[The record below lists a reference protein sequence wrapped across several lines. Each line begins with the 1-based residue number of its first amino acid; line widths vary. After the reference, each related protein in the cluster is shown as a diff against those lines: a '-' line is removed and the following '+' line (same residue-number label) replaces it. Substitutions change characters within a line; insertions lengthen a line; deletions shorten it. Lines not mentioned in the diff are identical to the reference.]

1 MQSSQLDPITNK
13 MESSLSEA
21 PRGVAVSSS
30 DPSVHQYLVP
40 NRQMELM
47 ESISG
52 SSLTQ
57 SGMLS
62 HMQRGQVDVKTGNF
76 GRQHFQI
83 PDNQF
88 GGTGNMVRTAEGMLS
103 LPVKRKASN
112 EPLNSLAQQSPLH
125 NKRVAPMEHRPW
137 LQPASGIAKRPHL
150 QIPNNSPA
158 PAPMHSPAGTKR
170 KVQQMESHPT
180 KVGHQRSNSSKGQT
194 APPTPTSKIQNEPTG
209 SVRSKMRE
217 SLTAALA
224 LVSQQEDKSS
234 NDEKSPR
241 TEAEKSAAPK
251 QEKSLSSGPA
261 IGHVSDDSK
270 KIFSEK
276 LDSVG
281 LEDNVGKMLDK
292 SSLCVNVSDL
302 DALRYDGRV
311 FQPNNVLSYEDISFG
326 DNFFIKD
333 DLLQENGLSWV
344 LEADLGVADKKET
357 LTDELQK
364 IDVGIGNQNQGAKP
378 VQTPESLAV
387 KIEEELF
394 KLFSGVNKKYKEKG
408 RSLLFNLKD
417 RNNPELRERV
427 MSGEIT
433 PERLCSMTAEEL
445 ASKELSEWRMAKA
458 EEFAQMVV
466 LPDTE
471 VDIRRLV
478 KKTHKGEFQVE
489 VEEYDNASADVSS
502 GASTFSQSQR
512 NKNES
517 EDGSPDEPETVKDE
531 QNISGQKNAAS
542 NKDNYT
548 FTIAS
553 NEGSDLMQGLMV
565 DDGLKDTEL
574 LPPIVSLDEFM
585 ESLDT
590 EPPFDILAEGAGK
603 LSPVSEKGESEPNS
617 RLKTAAHPTKGATDV
632 STEKNNEE
640 FHTKADIASS
650 SIGHVDLQ
658 PSPTKPDVDSN
669 DNQVGLRTSDRND
682 VAKSNDSN
690 NAKSETESPATAV
703 KLEHLWDGILQYNIS
718 TMTSVVGTY
727 ISGERTSAKDWPGI
741 LEIKGRVRLDAFEK
755 FLQELPL
762 SRSRA
767 VMVLHLDLK
776 EGRPESERADLRE
789 VAESYVVDERVG
801 IAEPGSGVEFYFCP
815 PHRRIL
821 EMLGRILLKETSNEA
836 LNAIENGLIGVVV
849 WRKTQL
855 TSMSPNSTSHHK
867 RSSKKQHFS
876 SRRPQET
883 SNFKANNI
891 SPKQTMP
898 HGYFPIATARPPPEE
913 DDADGDDDVPPGFGP
928 STARDDDDL
937 PEFNFSGS
945 ANPPGFSSQNKHPLT
960 PRGQSSRPP
969 SFQPSQTGSRPVE
982 QMRELVHK
990 YGQNLGGNTPST
1002 VNWGERSGFS
1012 SVAMQPWNDDD
1023 DDIPE
1028 WQPQAAAASHQ
1039 QIPPPSHS
1047 QQPVRGFQQP
1057 TIRPQYMM
1065 NHNQQ
1070 PMGHPPPLNVS
1081 QQGTWWA
1088 PQQGHNI
1095 NNSNNLQPISNLNSS
1110 SGQFYGSFGRSAPS
1124 NPSNNRG
1131 F

>member
-1 MQSSQLDPITNK
+1 

-21 PRGVAVSSS
+21 QRGVAVSSN

-52 SSLTQ
+52 GSLTQ

-62 HMQRGQVDVKTGNF
+62 RMQRGQVDLKAGNF
-76 GRQHFQI
+76 GRQQLQI

-88 GGTGNMVRTAEGMLS
+88 GGTGNMVRTSEGVLS
-103 LPVKRKASN
+103 LPVKRKAST
-112 EPLNSLAQQSPLH
+112 EPFNSPSQQSPLH
-125 NKRVAPMEHRPW
+125 NKRLAPVEHRPW
-137 LQPASGIAKRPHL
+137 LQQASGIAKRPHL
-150 QIPNNSPA
+150 QIPNNALA
-158 PAPMHSPAGTKR
+158 PVAVHSPAGTKR

-180 KVGHQRSNSSKGQT
+180 KVGHQRSNASKGQT
-194 APPTPTSKIQNEPTG
+194 ALPIPTSKIQNEPTG

-224 LVSQQEDKSS
+224 LVSQEQEKSS
-234 NDEKSPR
+234 NDEKSPPA
-241 TEAEKSAAPK
+241 EAEKSATPK
-251 QEKSLSSGPA
+251 QENPLSSGPA

-276 LDSVG
+276 LDSVV

-292 SSLCVNVSDL
+292 HSLCVNVSDL
-302 DALRYDGRV
+302 ETLRYDDGRV

-357 LTDELQK
+357 QTDELQK
-364 IDVGIGNQNQGAKP
+364 MDVGVENQNEGAKP
-378 VQTPESLAV
+378 VQTPESLAF

-466 LPDTE
+466 LPDSE

-489 VEEYDNASADVSS
+489 VEEYDNASTDVSS

-512 NKNES
+512 TKNET
-517 EDGSPDEPETVKDE
+517 ENGSPNEPETIKDE
-531 QNISGQKNAAS
+531 QNISGQKNGAS
-542 NKDNYT
+542 DKDNYT

-553 NEGSDLMQGLMV
+553 NEGDLMQGLMV

-590 EPPFDILAEGAGK
+590 EPPFDILAEDAGK
-603 LSPVSEKGESEPNS
+603 LSPILEKGESEPSS
-617 RLKTAAHPTKGATDV
+617 RLKAAAHTTKGATDV
-632 STEKNNEE
+632 RTDKNNEE
-640 FHTKADIASS
+640 SHTKADIDSS
-650 SIGHVDLQ
+650 STGQVDLK
-658 PSPTKPDVDSN
+658 PSPSKADVDSN
-669 DNQVGLRTSDRND
+669 DNQAGLRTSDRND
-682 VAKSNDSN
+682 AAKSSDN
-690 NAKSETESPATAV
+690 NAKSGTESLASTF

-767 VMVLHLDLK
+767 VMVLHLDVK

-789 VAESYVVDERVG
+789 VAESYVMDERVG

-821 EMLGRILLKETSNEA
+821 EMLGRILLKETNEA

-883 SNFKANNI
+883 SNLKPNNI
-891 SPKQTMP
+891 SPKETMP
-898 HGYFPIATARPPPEE
+898 HGYFPIVATHPPPEE
-913 DDADGDDDVPPGFGP
+913 DDDADGDDDIPPGFGP
-928 STARDDDDL
+928 SSARDDDDL

-945 ANPPGFSSQNKHPLT
+945 ANPPGFSSQNNHPPT

-969 SFQPSQTGSRPVE
+969 TFQPVSQTGSRPVE

-990 YGQNLGGNTPST
+990 YGQNLSKNIST
-1002 VNWGERSGFS
+1002 ANWGERGFS
-1012 SVAMQPWNDDD
+1012 SVSIQPWNDDD

-1028 WQPQAAAASHQ
+1028 WQPQAATSQHQ
-1039 QIPPPSHS
+1039 MPPPSHS
-1047 QQPVRGFQQP
+1047 QQQLPVRGFQQP
-1057 TIRPQYMM
+1057 SIRAHYMV
-1065 NHNQQ
+1065 NQQ
-1070 PMGHPPPLNVS
+1070 QPIGHPPPLNVS

-1095 NNSNNLQPISNLNSS
+1095 NNNLQPTSNFSS
-1110 SGQFYGSFGRSAPS
+1110 SHHGNNGQFYGAFGRSASS

>member
-1 MQSSQLDPITNK
+1 MQSRQLDPISNK

-21 PRGVAVSSS
+21 QRGVVVSSNDS
-30 DPSVHQYLVP
+30 SLHQYLVP

-47 ESISG
+47 GSIAGG
-52 SSLTQ
+52 SLAQ
-57 SGMLS
+57 SGMVS
-62 HMQRGQVDVKTGNF
+62 CMQTGHIDVKAGNF
-76 GRQHFQI
+76 GQQQFQL
-83 PDNQF
+83 PSNPF
-88 GGTGNMVRTAEGMLS
+88 GGTGSMLRTAEGVLS
-103 LPVKRKASN
+103 LPMKRKASIESFN
-112 EPLNSLAQQSPLH
+112 PLSQQSPLH
-125 NKRVAPMEHRPW
+125 NKRVASMEHRPW
-137 LQPASGIAKRPHL
+137 LHQTSGIARRPPL
-150 QIPNNSPA
+150 QIPNNA
-158 PAPMHSPAGTKR
+158 PVSMHSPAGIKR

-180 KVGHQRSNSSKGQT
+180 KVRHQRPTASKGQS
-194 APPTPTSKIQNEPTG
+194 APLAPTSKIQNEPTG

-224 LVSQQEDKSS
+224 LVTQQQDKLP
-234 NDEKSPR
+234 NDEKSSL
-241 TEAEKSAAPK
+241 TEAEKSAVPE
-251 QEKSLSSGPA
+251 QENSVFSGPA

-270 KIFSEK
+270 KLFSEK

-302 DALRYDGRV
+302 EPLRYDGRV
-311 FQPNNVLSYEDISFG
+311 FQQNNVLSYEDISFG

-344 LEADLGVADKKET
+344 LEADLGVTDKKEMR
-357 LTDELQK
+357 TDELQK
-364 IDVGIGNQNQGAKP
+364 MDVGVANKNQGEKP
-378 VQTPESLAV
+378 VQTPEALAL

-394 KLFSGVNKKYKEKG
+394 KLFGGVNKKYKEKG

-458 EEFAQMVV
+458 EELAQMVV
-466 LPDTE
+466 LPDSE

-489 VEEYDNASADVSS
+489 VEQYDNASADVSS
-502 GASTFSQSQR
+502 GASAFSQSQL
-512 NKNES
+512 NKNETDGGSSDES
-517 EDGSPDEPETVKDE
+517 EAIKDE
-531 QNISGQKNAAS
+531 QNIPGQKNGAS
-542 NKDNYT
+542 DKDNYT
-548 FTIAS
+548 FTIPS
-553 NEGSDLMQGLMV
+553 NEGADLMQGLMV
-565 DDGLKDTEL
+565 DDGLKYTES

-590 EPPFDILAEGAGK
+590 EPPFDILAEDAGK
-603 LSPVSEKGESEPNS
+603 LSPILEKGEPEPS
-617 RLKTAAHPTKGATDV
+617 SWSKSAAHSTKGATDV
-632 STEKNNEE
+632 SIDKNKNNEE
-640 FHTKADIASS
+640 SNTKADIGSS
-650 SIGHVDLQ
+650 SAVQMDLK
-658 PSPTKPDVDSN
+658 SKHSKADVDSN
-669 DNQVGLRTSDRND
+669 DNQAGSETSDRND
-682 VAKSNDSN
+682 GAKSTSDST
-690 NAKSETESPATAV
+690 AKSGTESLSSTF

-718 TMTSVVGTY
+718 TMTPVVGTY

-741 LEIKGRVRLDAFEK
+741 LEVKGRVRLDAFEK

-776 EGRPESERADLRE
+776 EGRPDSDRANLRE
-789 VAESYVVDERVG
+789 VAESYVADERVG

-815 PHRRIL
+815 PHGRIL
-821 EMLGRILLKETSNEA
+821 EMLCRILLRENNEA
-836 LNAIENGLIGVVV
+836 LNAIKNGLIGVVV

-876 SRRPQET
+876 SRRQQES
-883 SNFKANNI
+883 SNLKANNI
-891 SPKQTMP
+891 SPKQTIT
-898 HGYFPIATARPPPEE
+898 HGYFPAAGARPLPEE
-913 DDADGDDDVPPGFGP
+913 EDADGDDDVPPGFGP

-945 ANPPGFSSQNKHPLT
+945 ANPSVFSSQTNT
-960 PRGQSSRPP
+960 PTTTRGLQRHP
-969 SFQPSQTGSRPVE
+969 SFRPASSQTGSRPVE
-982 QMRELVHK
+982 QMRELVQK
-990 YGQNLGGNTPST
+990 YGQNLSNSPST
-1002 VNWGERSGFS
+1002 GNWGERSLS

-1028 WQPQAAAASHQ
+1028 WQPQAAA
-1039 QIPPPSHS
+1039 S
-1047 QQPVRGFQQP
+1047 QQLPVRGFHQPTLRAHYMVNQQQP
-1057 TIRPQYMM
+1057 VGAPA
-1065 NHNQQ
+1065 
-1070 PMGHPPPLNVS
+1070 PLSVS
-1081 QQGTWWA
+1081 QQGTWWG
-1088 PQQGHNI
+1088 PQQGHN
-1095 NNSNNLQPISNLNSS
+1095 NSNNIQPAGNLGGSHSS
-1110 SGQFYGSFGRSAPS
+1110 SGQFYGAFGRSAPS

>member
-21 PRGVAVSSS
+21 PRGVAVSSN

-47 ESISG
+47 ESISSG
-52 SSLTQ
+52 SLTQ

-62 HMQRGQVDVKTGNF
+62 RMQGGQVDGKAVNF
-76 GRQHFQI
+76 GRQQFQI
-83 PDNQF
+83 PGNQF

-103 LPVKRKASN
+103 LPVKRKALI
-112 EPLNSLAQQSPLH
+112 EPFNSLSQQSPLH

-137 LQPASGIAKRPHL
+137 LQQASGIAKIPHL
-150 QIPNNSPA
+150 QIPNNA
-158 PAPMHSPAGTKR
+158 PAPVPVHSPAGTKR
-170 KVQQMESHPT
+170 KVQQVESHPT
-180 KVGHQRSNSSKGQT
+180 KVGHQRSTASKGQT
-194 APPTPTSKIQNEPTG
+194 AAQTPTSKIQNEPTG

-217 SLTAALA
+217 SLTSALA
-224 LVSQQEDKSS
+224 LVSQQQDKSS
-234 NDEKSPR
+234 NDEKSPPI
-241 TEAEKSAAPK
+241 EAEKSATPK
-251 QEKSLSSGPA
+251 QENPLSSGPA
-261 IGHVSDDSK
+261 IGHESDDSK

-276 LDSVG
+276 VDSVG

-302 DALRYDGRV
+302 ETLRYDGRV

-357 LTDELQK
+357 QTDELQK
-364 IDVGIGNQNQGAKP
+364 IDVGVANPNQGEKP
-378 VQTPESLAV
+378 VQTTESLAF

-394 KLFSGVNKKYKEKG
+394 KLFGGVNKKYKEKG

-466 LPDTE
+466 LPDSE

-489 VEEYDNASADVSS
+489 VEQYDNAPTDVSS

-512 NKNES
+512 NKNEN
-517 EDGSPDEPETVKDE
+517 EDDGSPDEPETVKDE
-531 QNISGQKNAAS
+531 QNISGQKNGAS
-542 NKDNYT
+542 DKDNYT
-548 FTIAS
+548 FTIPS

-590 EPPFDILAEGAGK
+590 EPPFDILAEDAGK
-603 LSPVSEKGESEPNS
+603 LSPTLEKGESEPS
-617 RLKTAAHPTKGATDV
+617 SQSKAAAHTTKGATDV
-632 STEKNNEE
+632 STDSNKNNEE
-640 FHTKADIASS
+640 SHTKADIGSS
-650 SIGHVDLQ
+650 STGHVDLK
-658 PSPTKPDVDSN
+658 PSPSKADVDSN
-669 DNQVGLRTSDRND
+669 DNQAGLGASDRND
-682 VAKSNDSN
+682 TRKSSDSDI
-690 NAKSETESPATAV
+690 KSGTESLASTF

-767 VMVLHLDLK
+767 VMVLHLDVK

-801 IAEPGSGVEFYFCP
+801 IADPGSGVEFYFCP
-815 PHRRIL
+815 PHGRIL
-821 EMLGRILLKETSNEA
+821 EMLGRILLKETNEA
-836 LNAIENGLIGVVV
+836 LNALENGLIGVVV

-883 SNFKANNI
+883 SNLKPNNI
-891 SPKQTMP
+891 SPKQTMS
-898 HGYFPIATARPPPEE
+898 HGYFPVLATPHPPPEE

-928 STARDDDDL
+928 STARDEDDL

-945 ANPPGFSSQNKHPLT
+945 ANPPGFSSQNNHHHPT
-960 PRGQSSRPP
+960 PQGQPSRPP
-969 SFQPSQTGSRPVE
+969 SFQPVSQTGSRPVE

-990 YGQNLGGNTPST
+990 YGQNLGKNAAYT

-1012 SVAMQPWNDDD
+1012 SVAIQPWNDDD

-1028 WQPQAAAASHQ
+1028 WQPQAVAASQ
-1039 QIPPPSHS
+1039 QQMPPPSHS
-1047 QQPVRGFQQP
+1047 RFQQP
-1057 TIRPQYMM
+1057 TIRPHYMV
-1065 NHNQQ
+1065 NQQ
-1070 PMGHPPPLNVS
+1070 QQPVGARPPLNVA
-1081 QQGTWWA
+1081 QQGTWWV
-1088 PQQGHNI
+1088 PQQGHN
-1095 NNSNNLQPISNLNSS
+1095 NLHPNSNLSGSHHNSN
-1110 SGQFYGSFGRSAPS
+1110 GQFYGAFGRSAPS
-1124 NPSNNRG
+1124 NNRG

>member
-727 ISGERTSAKDWPGI
+727 IRC
-741 LEIKGRVRLDAFEK
+741 AFF
-755 FLQELPL
+755 FLL
-762 SRSRA
+762 SFDFIFLSNCIQFNQI
-767 VMVLHLDLK
+767 VL
-776 EGRPESERADLRE
+776 S
-789 VAESYVVDERVG
+789 
-801 IAEPGSGVEFYFCP
+801 
-815 PHRRIL
+815 
-821 EMLGRILLKETSNEA
+821 
-836 LNAIENGLIGVVV
+836 
-849 WRKTQL
+849 
-855 TSMSPNSTSHHK
+855 
-867 RSSKKQHFS
+867 
-876 SRRPQET
+876 
-883 SNFKANNI
+883 
-891 SPKQTMP
+891 
-898 HGYFPIATARPPPEE
+898 
-913 DDADGDDDVPPGFGP
+913 
-928 STARDDDDL
+928 
-937 PEFNFSGS
+937 
-945 ANPPGFSSQNKHPLT
+945 
-960 PRGQSSRPP
+960 
-969 SFQPSQTGSRPVE
+969 
-982 QMRELVHK
+982 
-990 YGQNLGGNTPST
+990 
-1002 VNWGERSGFS
+1002 
-1012 SVAMQPWNDDD
+1012 
-1023 DDIPE
+1023 
-1028 WQPQAAAASHQ
+1028 
-1039 QIPPPSHS
+1039 
-1047 QQPVRGFQQP
+1047 
-1057 TIRPQYMM
+1057 
-1065 NHNQQ
+1065 
-1070 PMGHPPPLNVS
+1070 
-1081 QQGTWWA
+1081 
-1088 PQQGHNI
+1088 NI
-1095 NNSNNLQPISNLNSS
+1095 NFPRYETFIRLGSS
-1110 SGQFYGSFGRSAPS
+1110 ICQY
-1124 NPSNNRG
+1124 
-1131 F
+1131 